1 MQVITV
7 GAAELFSL
15 RSRLRSLGEAAI
27 KPVPTSPSERHTNKQ
42 VAVAGSLARGRYKAD
57 AAEKRALGFITDQDT
72 GDDEAQSTLLSDS
85 TVIPLHSPAHVHP
98 VSKVANSPAH
108 VHSARIDVNL
118 PASSNGKAP
127 AMSLKEQAAM
137 AALNAEMEA
146 AAGNGKAFE
155 SNDAATPVSRSRPP
169 PPASKHVMQPE
180 SEATVFSGWDLR
192 KGPQATS
199 EVPPSVHH
207 WTPLGTPHSGA
218 VASPPVPVPV
228 PVQSGSKSPGKK
240 QRMIET
246 ARNAKIEAG
255 TKSPDF
261 NSQKI
266 VQAKVAHLQR
276 ESQAGSGVAT
286 GALVQWAAVSSVD
299 LQRTAQP
306 YQTRATKS
314 PGKEHRLGAAGHAS
328 EEVVLATATRAV
340 EGQAAADA
348 SRMAAADQV
357 TEAVDTSNRPKSTLA
372 SRSPKQLKANTPGG
386 TKRWVPT
393 TREEMHQMQ
402 ATLNGRPPSPGL

>member
-1 MQVITV
+1 M
-7 GAAELFSL
+7 
-15 RSRLRSLGEAAI
+15 
-27 KPVPTSPSERHTNKQ
+27 
-42 VAVAGSLARGRYKAD
+42 AGSLARGRYKAD

-85 TVIPLHSPAHVHP
+85 TVIPLHSPAHVYP

-155 SNDAATPVSRSRPP
+155 SNNADTPVQVHLVSNAANSEVSRSRPP
-169 PPASKHVMQPE
+169 PPASEHAMQPE

-207 WTPLGTPHSGA
+207 RSPLGTPHSAA
-218 VASPPVPVPV
+218 VASPPVPMP
-228 PVQSGSKSPGKK
+228 QSGSKSSGKK

-314 PGKEHRLGAAGHAS
+314 PGKEHRLGAVAHAS
-328 EEVVLATATRAV
+328 EEAVLATATRAV
-340 EGQAAADA
+340 EGQAAEA
-348 SRMAAADQV
+348 SRIVAADEV
-357 TEAVDTSNRPKSTLA
+357 TDAVDTSNRPKSRLA
-372 SRSPKQLKANTPGG
+372 SRSPKQLKANTSGG
-386 TKRWVPT
+386 TKRWVPS